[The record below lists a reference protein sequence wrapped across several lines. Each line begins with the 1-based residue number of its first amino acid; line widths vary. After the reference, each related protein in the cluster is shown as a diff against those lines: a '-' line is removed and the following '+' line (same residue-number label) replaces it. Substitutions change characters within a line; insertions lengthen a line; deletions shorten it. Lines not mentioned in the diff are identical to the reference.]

1 MTLQKSQYRR
11 NIMENM
17 EFWKGLP
24 AYPAENPEIY
34 VSSDDTVVMKV
45 HDTTAE
51 GWKAYCKTLEEAG
64 FEKYAEN
71 TIGANL
77 FATYINDELT
87 VNTYYIDSN
96 KVTRV
101 VRESRG
107 ALPTLAKDNVY
118 EEKVDTLLTG
128 IKLETI
134 VFAEGMSYFMRL
146 CDGSFILFDG
156 GVSDE
161 GGIECGKMYDLL
173 KKQSPDGK
181 IVIAAWLFS
190 HCHGDHI
197 GLVSD
202 FMKRYHDEVE
212 IQAFVYNFPKDEEI
226 LASDSKYMLDDS
238 NIRWNAFRN
247 TRVQYYPDVPVI
259 KPHTG
264 NKLHIRNATFEIY
277 GTLEDL
283 YPETIAT
290 KGGMNAS
297 SVLYKMDVAGQKT
310 MWLGDAAEITGD
322 VAIEQFGDLV
332 KSDLMQI
339 AHHGYHG
346 GTVRFYERID
356 PTYCLYPIPMC
367 SYAGNAQAERN
378 KWFMEVSENV
388 KLVMATC
395 FGTYTIKL
403 PFSVPDGKYPRIPE
417 NMGEGWENPEYFE

>member
-1 MTLQKSQYRR
+1 
-11 NIMENM
+11 MENKNLL
-17 EFWKGLP
+17 KGIP
-24 AYPAENPEIY
+24 AYPCENAEFYE
-34 VSSDDTVVMKV
+34 SSDGTVVMKI
-45 HDTTAE
+45 HDTTVE
-51 GWKAYCKTLEEAG
+51 SWKTYCKTLEDAG
-64 FEKYAEN
+64 FALYTDN
-71 TIGANL
+71 TIGNNL
-77 FATYINDELT
+77 FATYTNNELT

-96 KVTRV
+96 KITRV
-101 VRESRG
+101 VWEPKG
-107 ALPTLAKDNVY
+107 ALPALAKDNVY
-118 EEKVDTLLTG
+118 ESKMDTLLTG

-134 VFAEGMSYFMRL
+134 VFAEGMSYALRL

-173 KKQSPDGK
+173 KKQAPAGEK

-202 FMKRYHDEVE
+202 FMKKYHDEIE
-212 IQAFVYNFPKDEEI
+212 IEAFVYNFPKDEEI

-238 NIRWNAFRN
+238 NIRWNAFRK
-247 TRVQYYPDVPVI
+247 TRVMYFPDVPVI

-297 SVLYKMDVAGQKT
+297 SVLYKMEIGGQTT
-310 MWLGDAAEITGD
+310 MWLGDSAEITGD
-322 VAIEQFGDLV
+322 VAIEQFGDLL

-339 AHHGYHG
+339 AHHGYNG

-378 KWFMEVSENV
+378 KWFMEVSGNV

-403 PFSVPDGKYPRIPE
+403 PFSVPDGKYDRIPA
-417 NMGEGWENPEYFE
+417 NMGEGWTNPEYFE